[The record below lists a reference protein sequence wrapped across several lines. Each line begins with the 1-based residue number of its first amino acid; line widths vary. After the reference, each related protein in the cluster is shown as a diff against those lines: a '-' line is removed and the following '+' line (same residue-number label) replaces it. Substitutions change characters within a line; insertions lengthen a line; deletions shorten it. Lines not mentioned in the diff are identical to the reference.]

1 MIPKI
6 IHKIIITDDY
16 KIPKFDD
23 IMKKAIDS
31 FKIMNPNYEI
41 RFYSGQ
47 DCVDY
52 INKYYS
58 EKELFMFNCLLPYAY
73 KCDLMKYLILYNEGG
88 YYSDMKM
95 VCLEPFDNIFP
106 EDIQWFSAI
115 DRGYLNR
122 MSNGFILSNKGNI
135 FLKKTLDKIYTNCL
149 LQKKGKTSLY
159 PTGPAILA
167 EIYNQHKSDDMG
179 GIYIGKHIKDEND
192 LYHFFDHNDKKFL
205 KTKYTQENGKEF
217 SAGSWD
223 KFDNIK
229 GNNYNHLWSNDNI
242 YKKTPFIY
250 NEKRFIFF
258 TLIII
263 VVFKNICSKR
273 KPYKK

>member
-1 MIPKI
+1 
-6 IHKIIITDDY
+6 
-16 KIPKFDD
+16 
-23 IMKKAIDS
+23 
-31 FKIMNPNYEI
+31 
-41 RFYSGQ
+41 
-47 DCVDY
+47 
-52 INKYYS
+52 
-58 EKELFMFNCLLPYAY
+58 
-73 KCDLMKYLILYNEGG
+73 
-88 YYSDMKM
+88 
-95 VCLEPFDNIFP
+95 
-106 EDIQWFSAI
+106 
-115 DRGYLNR
+115 
-122 MSNGFILSNKGNI
+122 MSNGFIVSNKDNI

-229 GNNYNHLWSNDNI
+229 GKLPKIATVTQARVENKKVCLKLSFKSFSRLANI
-242 YKKTPFIY
+242 HKIPI
-250 NEKRFIFF
+250 N
-258 TLIII
+258 I
-263 VVFKNICSKR
+263 VTKDADIKL
-273 KPYKK
+273 